1 MGKHGVSCV
10 IHSEANC
17 AKASRRRFSTPW
29 KEEASHG
36 VSFCAKRSFLLG
48 RYSFVEVFTYGNMH
62 WRLTAHFIRNAST
75 AGCLSSRI
83 REMHKNHGKSFRER
97 EIIQIKHQNER
108 RGRKKKDL
116 GDLDRGMG
124 LGTRRLICFWLTGL
138 EPDVVFC
145 YCRPSASRTDTLF
158 TLRYISAHHGW
169 KECLFEFFPFLV
181 DKAFLLAD
189 LLLCRTVLYKLLHV
203 KIPADHHAFL
213 KKKNP

>member
-1 MGKHGVSCV
+1 MLAQLDVYPVESGKC
-10 IHSEANC
+10 IKIMARASE
-17 AKASRRRFSTPW
+17 
-29 KEEASHG
+29 
-36 VSFCAKRSFLLG
+36 
-48 RYSFVEVFTYGNMH
+48 
-62 WRLTAHFIRNAST
+62 
-75 AGCLSSRI
+75 
-83 REMHKNHGKSFRER
+83 RER
-97 EIIQIKHQNER
+97 EFRSNTR
-108 RGRKKKDL
+108 MRGGGEKKKDL

-181 DKAFLLAD
+181 DKAFPLAD

-213 KKKNP
+213 KKKP